1 MNLKRNINRVM
12 LFAILMATYGITGAQ
27 NNYFNLEKEY
37 FINGDAKNFAV
48 ISAKYS
54 SKAMHFSEKLFFG
67 EENIDSFSDSV
78 SFNTKKAI
86 EFGEKAIEAAN
97 DTSVVAKA
105 YMEKSL
111 KRLHEVEESLNSI
124 IGSSSPN
131 AKRNTYDLCIYW
143 LGDATIDSY
152 NASIY
157 FYGELAEDVLVVN
170 DSSSVNAPCPVCP
183 PCDTIVEKI
192 VGNSGIIEGDGHNTS
207 PLSAEE
213 MNRIRRI
220 EVDEATYT
228 TIVEMYE
235 KRMTTKQQ
243 IIDQLL
249 EDLANANTDEERQK
263 IQNEIDIA
271 KAQKELLA
279 DKRNGAE
286 SKLKSIR
293 EQLAEYA
300 KRDGYVKSES
310 SSTPIFSF
318 DKEGYYNEDNP
329 IPIDQPIPDGL
340 IYSVQIGLYHKQV
353 IHEKYDIYKGLYPI
367 NGHSIAGGLYR
378 YRTGIFYNYQQVE
391 EIKIKIR
398 SLGLSDAFVIAYY
411 NGELISIS
419 KAIRMESEKK

>member
-1 MNLKRNINRVM
+1 MNLKRDIKRLT
-12 LFAILMATYGITGAQ
+12 LFAILLATYGITVAQ

-37 FINGDAKNFAV
+37 FINGDSKNFAV

-67 EENIDSFSDSV
+67 EKNIEGFSDSV
-78 SFNTKKAI
+78 YFNTQKAI
-86 EFGEKAIEAAN
+86 EFGENAIEAAN
-97 DTSVVAKA
+97 DTSIVAKA

-111 KRLHEVEESLNSI
+111 KRLREVQESLNSI

-131 AKRNTYDLCIYW
+131 EKRNTYDFCIFW
-143 LGDATIDSY
+143 LGDATIESY

-157 FYGELAEDVLVVN
+157 FYGELAENVLVLN
-170 DSSSVNAPCPVCP
+170 DSSSANTPCPVCP
-183 PCDTIVEKI
+183 PCDTIFETI
-192 VGNSGIIEGDGHNTS
+192 VGNSVMIEGGSDNTA

-235 KRMTTKQQ
+235 KRMATKQQ
-243 IIDQLL
+243 IIDKLL
-249 EDLANANTDEERQK
+249 EDLANADSDEERQK
-263 IQNEIDIA
+263 IQNEID
-271 KAQKELLA
+271 KAISEKQLLA

-300 KRDGYVKSES
+300 KRNGYIKSEF
-310 SSTPIFSF
+310 SSTSIFSF
-318 DKEGYYNEDNP
+318 DKEGYYDKNNP
-329 IPIDQPIPDGL
+329 IPVDQPFPDGL
-340 IYSVQIGLYHKQV
+340 IYSVQLGLYHKQLLPA
-353 IHEKYDIYKGLYPI
+353 EYDIYKGLYPI
-367 NGHSIAGGLYR
+367 NGQSIAGGLYR
-378 YRTGIFYNYQQVE
+378 YRTGVFYNYQQVE

-398 SLGLSDAFVIAYY
+398 SIGLSDAFVIAFY
-411 NGELISIS
+411 NGELISVS
-419 KAIRMESEKK
+419 KAIRIEQQ

>member
-1 MNLKRNINRVM
+1 MNLKRNIKSMM
-12 LFAILMATYGITGAQ
+12 LFAIFMASYGLTVAQ
-27 NNYFNLEKEY
+27 NNYFNLEKQY

-67 EENIDSFSDSV
+67 KENIDSFSDSI
-78 SFNTKKAI
+78 SFNTQKAI
-86 EFGEKAIEAAN
+86 EFGEKAIETAN
-97 DTSVVAKA
+97 DTSVVAKS
-105 YMEKSL
+105 YMKKSL
-111 KRLHEVEESLNSI
+111 KRLHEAQESLNSI

-131 AKRNTYDLCIYW
+131 EKRNTYDLCIFW

-170 DSSSVNAPCPVCP
+170 DGLSANTPCPVCP
-183 PCDTIVEKI
+183 PCDTIFETI
-192 VGNSGIIEGDGHNTS
+192 ISNSGIIEGGGDNAS

-213 MNRIRRI
+213 LNRIRRI

-235 KRMTTKQQ
+235 KRMATKQQ

-249 EDLANANTDEERQK
+249 KDLANANTDEERQK

-300 KRDGYVKSES
+300 KRDGYIKSDS
-310 SSTPIFSF
+310 NSTSIFSF
-318 DKEGYYNEDNP
+318 GKEGYYNENNP
-329 IPIDQPIPDGL
+329 IPVDQPFPDGL
-340 IYSVQIGLYHKQV
+340 IYSVQLGLYHKQL
-353 IHEKYDIYKGLYPI
+353 IPSEYDIYKGLYPI
-367 NGHSIAGGLYR
+367 NGQSIAGGLYR

-398 SLGLSDAFVIAYY
+398 SIGLSDAFVIAFY
-411 NGELISIS
+411 NGELISVS
-419 KAIRMESEKK
+419 KAIRIERQ